1 VEPFVVDQAH
11 FEVEE
16 STSNHLFYPVESH
29 GTSEI
34 LAVEI
39 RQLPDQV
46 VVEDFST
53 SGAEKVERLIGRFD
67 GVVAS

>member
-1 VEPFVVDQAH
+1 VEPFVVDQVH
-11 FEVEE
+11 FQVEE
-16 STSNHLFYPVESH
+16 STSNHPFFPVESH

-39 RQLPDQV
+39 HQLLDQV

-53 SGAEKVERLIGRFD
+53 SGAEKVESLIGRFD